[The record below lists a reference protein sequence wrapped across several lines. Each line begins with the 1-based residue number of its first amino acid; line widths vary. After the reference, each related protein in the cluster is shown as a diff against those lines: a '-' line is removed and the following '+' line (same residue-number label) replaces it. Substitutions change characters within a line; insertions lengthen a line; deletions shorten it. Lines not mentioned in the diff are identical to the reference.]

1 MKGGG
6 QQQQGGAG
14 MDALYIAA
22 FLVIFSGL
30 MWWKFKAQIV
40 SAIFSI
46 RLAEISLIEIFLD
59 MVGDIASWLH
69 LPQPDLASM
78 ERWTDFMESAD
89 PERVTG
95 SELYQISADVNAYFS
110 VPVFIISVLLG
121 SALFFYHS
129 ASMYNNI
136 YNMKKLRYLQS
147 SVYPQYM
154 PIMNQ
159 NLIDTGLDEGHW
171 RMSEQPMA
179 WCKANNVLEEY
190 TKDGKLCARVIREA
204 AAGQFCLQM
213 GPIWD
218 ARVDTQ
224 PPYVQALFAAFAA
237 KAERD
242 SVSSR
247 KLLNQIAQ
255 SSLST
260 KLDFTGTRELLR
272 KHISSK
278 VVGRA
283 AGPHAYVITMMAS
296 MLEAARLDG
305 VLATAEFIW
314 LKAVDRRL
322 WYMLNSVGRKTAFP
336 EVAGP
341 FAHWRVEKRLR
352 RPLKVPVV
360 DTAVNAMEEAISQI
374 IYKPDDK
381 DEV

>member
-1 MKGGG
+1 MKGG

-14 MDALYIAA
+14 MDALYIAV
-22 FLVIFSGL
+22 FLILFCGI

-40 SAIFSI
+40 SVIFSI
-46 RLAEISLIEIFLD
+46 RLAEISIIEMFLD
-59 MVGDIASWLH
+59 LVGDVAAWLH
-69 LPQPDLASM
+69 LPQPDLASL
-78 ERWTDFMESAD
+78 EKWTDFMERGN
-89 PERVTG
+89 PETVSGT
-95 SELYQISADVNAYFS
+95 ELYYISIDVCRYLS

-136 YNMKKLRYLQS
+136 YNMKKLRALQN
-147 SVYPQYM
+147 SVYPQYS
-154 PIMNQ
+154 PVLNK

-179 WCKANNVLEEY
+179 FCKKYNLLEEY
-190 TKDGKLCARVIREA
+190 TKDGKVCARLIREA

-242 SVSSR
+242 SASSR
-247 KLLNQIAQ
+247 RLLNQIAK

-278 VVGRA
+278 IIGRA

-341 FAHWRVEKRLR
+341 FAHWQVEKRLR

-360 DTAVNAMEEAISQI
+360 DTAVNAMDEAISQV
-374 IYKPDDK
+374 IYKQDEK
-381 DEV
+381 D

>member
-1 MKGGG
+1 MKGG
-6 QQQQGGAG
+6 QQQQGGGG
-14 MDALYIAA
+14 MDALYIAV
-22 FLVIFSGL
+22 FLVLFCGL
-30 MWWKFKAQIV
+30 MWWKFKPQIV
-40 SAIFSI
+40 SFIFSI
-46 RLAEISLIEIFLD
+46 RLAEIALIEIVLD
-59 MVGDIASWLH
+59 LVGDVASWLH
-69 LPQPDLASM
+69 LPQPDVATL
-78 ERWTDFMESAD
+78 ERWTDFMERGD
-89 PERVTG
+89 PGSVTG
-95 SELYQISADVNAYFS
+95 SELYAISLDVCSYLA

-129 ASMYNNI
+129 ASMYNNV
-136 YNMKKLRYLQS
+136 YNMNKLRALQN
-147 SVYPQYM
+147 SVYPQYA
-154 PIMNQ
+154 PVLNK

-179 WCKANNVLEEY
+179 FSKKNNLLEEY
-190 TKDGKLCARVIREA
+190 TKDGKVCARVIREA
-204 AAGQFCLQM
+204 AAGVFCLQM

-218 ARVDTQ
+218 ARIDTQ
-224 PPYVQALFAAFAA
+224 PPYVQALFAIFAA

-242 SVSSR
+242 GKSAR
-247 KLLNQIAQ
+247 KLMDQIAK

-314 LKAVDRRL
+314 LKAVDRRM

-341 FAHWRVEKRLR
+341 FAHWKVEKRLR

-360 DTAVNAMEEAISQI
+360 DTAVNALEDAISII
-374 IYKPDDK
+374 IYKQDEK
-381 DEV
+381 D

>member
-1 MKGGG
+1 MKGG
-6 QQQQGGAG
+6 QQQQGGSG
-14 MDALYIAA
+14 MDALYIAV
-22 FLVIFSGL
+22 FLILFCGL

-40 SAIFSI
+40 SIIFSI
-46 RLAEISLIEIFLD
+46 RLAEISIIEIFLD
-59 MVGDIASWLH
+59 LLGDVAAWLH
-69 LPQPDLASM
+69 LPQPDLASL
-78 ERWTDFMESAD
+78 EKWTDFMERGD
-89 PERVTG
+89 PGAVSGT
-95 SELYQISADVNAYFS
+95 ELYYISLDVCRYLS

-136 YNMKKLRYLQS
+136 YNMKKLRALQNA
-147 SVYPQYM
+147 VYPQYS
-154 PIMNQ
+154 PVLNK

-179 WCKANNVLEEY
+179 FCKKHNLLEEY
-190 TKDGKLCARVIREA
+190 TKDGKVCARLIREA

-224 PPYVQALFAAFAA
+224 PPYVQALFAIFAA

-242 SVSSR
+242 GESSR
-247 KLLNQIAQ
+247 RLMDQIAK
-255 SSLST
+255 SALST

-278 VVGRA
+278 IIGRA

-341 FAHWRVEKRLR
+341 FAHWHVEKRLR

-360 DTAVNAMEEAISQI
+360 DTAVNAMDDAISQI
-374 IYKPDDK
+374 IYKQDEK
-381 DEV
+381 D